1 MADNGMGPQVSV
13 LTPIYNTHVKY
24 LRECID
30 SVLAQTFSDF
40 EFIILDNASDA
51 YVADLVA
58 SYDDPRI
65 RYFRVDENI
74 GPAGGRNFCIAR
86 ARGKYLAILD
96 SDDVALPERL
106 AAQVAFMDAH
116 PSVGVLGTFS
126 RTTDGCEFFSDT
138 LPTAGD
144 DICRHL
150 LFCGNM
156 LCHSSVMMRA
166 DVLRDNKLEYDPNLF
181 PAEDYALWLDLTGR
195 TEFALLPRVLT
206 LYRFFPTSVSQQNLT
221 RQWRNAVRAQLA
233 AIGRNHN
240 IDIDAADDL
249 AALYAG
255 DTSRAANGIR
265 ALDNLVGRLNEQ
277 KLPGNMVYD
286 MFRGQFKHICYHTH
300 SFGGLWRLMTCP
312 AAGYYGQGIG
322 WRAFCFITRGIFRH
336 KSNVKKDKE

>member
-13 LTPIYNTHVKY
+13 LTPIYNTHAEY

-51 YVADLVA
+51 YVAELVA

-126 RTTDGCEFFSDT
+126 RTTEGGAFFSDT
-138 LPTAGD
+138 LPTDSDA
-144 DICRHL
+144 ICRHL

-156 LCHSSVMMRA
+156 LCHSSVMMRT
-166 DVLRDNKLEYDPNLF
+166 
-181 PAEDYALWLDLTGR
+181 PAR
-195 TEFALLPRVLT
+195 
-206 LYRFFPTSVSQQNLT
+206 
-221 RQWRNAVRAQLA
+221 
-233 AIGRNHN
+233 
-240 IDIDAADDL
+240 
-249 AALYAG
+249 
-255 DTSRAANGIR
+255 
-265 ALDNLVGRLNEQ
+265 
-277 KLPGNMVYD
+277 
-286 MFRGQFKHICYHTH
+286 
-300 SFGGLWRLMTCP
+300 P
-312 AAGYYGQGIG
+312 AAAAGTDAGPHMPDHCVPAKFNAPVAQCRQGPAG
-322 WRAFCFITRGIFRH
+322 RDWPQL
-336 KSNVKKDKE
+336 